1 MYVIVPSIHLYD
13 VRSNFRDGL
22 LAQNSPMSNYHS
34 GETYGERASKLLTT
48 AEKRLIVTFWI
59 CLFVLR

>member
-1 MYVIVPSIHLYD
+1 MMCD
-13 VRSNFRDGL
+13 QNFRDGL